1 MRILKRYEVCVFE
14 DGSITTKE
22 IKEENTE
29 NNDIQIN
36 LKNCSSRI
44 GQVITVLAL
53 AYREQKGKNPI
64 YTDESI
70 TKAIKETAVIYNT
83 STQTINDKLTRQ
95 LKMENAEGEMEGI
108 ALSVFRSFARSFI
121 TGEKENDFYMLLE
134 NNASSRKDGEAD
146 KNILKLFW
154 ENPEQEML
162 FADGKIR

>member
-1 MRILKRYEVCVFE
+1 MKILKRYEVCVFE
-14 DGSITTKE
+14 DGSITIKE
-22 IKEENTE
+22 MKEENIE

-95 LKMENAEGEMEGI
+95 LKMEGI

-121 TGEKENDFYMLLE
+121 MGEKKNDFYMLLE
-134 NNASSRKDGEAD
+134 NNTSSRKDGEVD